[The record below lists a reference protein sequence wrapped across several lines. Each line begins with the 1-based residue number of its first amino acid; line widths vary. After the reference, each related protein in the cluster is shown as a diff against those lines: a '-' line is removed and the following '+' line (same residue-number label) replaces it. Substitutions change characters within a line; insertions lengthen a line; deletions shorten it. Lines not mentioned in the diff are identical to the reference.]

1 MDSFRPLVRFAG
13 FEGEWKKVRL
23 GDLFDIGN
31 GYTPSKNVPQFW
43 TNGTIPWFRMEDIR
57 ENGRILKDS
66 IQHVTKEAVKSTG
79 LFPAN
84 SIIISTTA
92 TIGEHAL
99 LIADSLANQQ
109 FSFLVRK
116 LNRID
121 SMDIMFIF
129 YHCFLLGDWCRSK
142 SNAGGLLAV
151 NMEDL
156 RNYYFSLPSLPEQ
169 QKISEYFTEIDRAI
183 SLQTEKLSK
192 LKQIK
197 AASLQNMFPQEG
209 QMLPKVRFAG
219 FEGEWERVCIG
230 DLGTTYSGLSG
241 KGKSDFGDGNAFYI
255 TFLNVLNNAV
265 IDVSKLERVNI
276 REAEK
281 QNMVRKGDLL
291 FNTSSETPEEVGFCS
306 FVADDL
312 ENVYL
317 NSFCFGLRIDSS
329 ICGTFFSYIMR
340 SNVGRRLMAF
350 LAQGATRYNLS
361 KKNFCNSF
369 ISLPSLPEQQ
379 AIANYFTKLDRK
391 IELET
396 QKLEKLKQIKSACLS
411 KMFV

>member
-13 FEGEWKKVRL
+13 F
-23 GDLFDIGN
+23 
-31 GYTPSKNVPQFW
+31 Q
-43 TNGTIPWFRMEDIR
+43 
-57 ENGRILKDS
+57 
-66 IQHVTKEAVKSTG
+66 
-79 LFPAN
+79 
-84 SIIISTTA
+84 
-92 TIGEHAL
+92 
-99 LIADSLANQQ
+99 
-109 FSFLVRK
+109 
-116 LNRID
+116 
-121 SMDIMFIF
+121 
-129 YHCFLLGDWCRSK
+129 
-142 SNAGGLLAV
+142 
-151 NMEDL
+151 
-156 RNYYFSLPSLPEQ
+156 
-169 QKISEYFTEIDRAI
+169 
-183 SLQTEKLSK
+183 
-192 LKQIK
+192 
-197 AASLQNMFPQEG
+197 
-209 QMLPKVRFAG
+209 
-219 FEGEWERVCIG
+219 GEWERVCIG

-317 NSFCFGLRIDSS
+317 NSFCFGFRIDSS

-379 AIANYFTKLDRK
+379 SISNYFTKLDEELTLQTQKLSKLKQIKAASLQNMFPQEGETVPLVRFSGFGGEWKKVPFAEIAVRAEQSGVSGELPGVEYEDIVSGQGILNKDILKKECVKCGKLFHSGDILFGKLRPYLKNILFADFDGVAVGDFWVLRSTNSVNRFLYTIVNSYSFMKVANVSSGSKMPRADWKLVSSTRFAVPPTIEEQQAIANYFTKLDRK
-391 IELET
+391 IDLET
-396 QKLEKLKQIKSACLS
+396 QKLAKLKQIKTACLS